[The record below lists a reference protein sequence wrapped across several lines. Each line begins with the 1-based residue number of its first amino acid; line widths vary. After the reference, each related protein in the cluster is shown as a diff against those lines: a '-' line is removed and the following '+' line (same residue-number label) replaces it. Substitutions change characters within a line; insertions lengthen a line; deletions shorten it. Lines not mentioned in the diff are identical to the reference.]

1 MEVGGGQI
9 RWPPTCMPAVIAASS
24 VVALPSSLGHPLLQ
38 PPLHP
43 ACGMRGQ
50 RGGCQGATAAVE
62 REQCISAER
71 ERDATEREHSHHGQI
86 HVRVSPRRA
95 PLRERGWGG
104 EDKNGLNEWLGSAD
118 SLGTGSLKRSENTC
132 MVVAYIHPYCAY
144 ASLSRYFKE
153 GERDENMHGSC
164 FTRSIEE
171 PVVMCGDRKVIALA
185 CEEQVNDQ

>member
-1 MEVGGGQI
+1 MRRRCGGGGHGGQLL
-9 RWPPTCMPAVIAASS
+9 WVV
-24 VVALPSSLGHPLLQ
+24 VVACSWVAAT
-38 PPLHP
+38 P
-43 ACGMRGQ
+43 AQQAPR
-50 RGGCQGATAAVE
+50 TDPVE
-62 REQCISAER
+62 
-71 ERDATEREHSHHGQI
+71 
-86 HVRVSPRRA
+86 
-95 PLRERGWGG
+95 
-104 EDKNGLNEWLGSAD
+104 
-118 SLGTGSLKRSENTC
+118 GTGSLKRSENTC